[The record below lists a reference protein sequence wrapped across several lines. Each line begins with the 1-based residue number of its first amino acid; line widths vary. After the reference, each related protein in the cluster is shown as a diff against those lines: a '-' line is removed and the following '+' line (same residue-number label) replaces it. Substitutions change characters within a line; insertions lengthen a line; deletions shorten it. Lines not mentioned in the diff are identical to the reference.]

1 MTAHVEHQSNGD
13 VLLSRRYPT
22 AQPGCP
28 TVRLRWTAEEFA
40 EFVARVKAGEFDRA
54 EDGAK

>member
-1 MTAHVEHQSNGD
+1 MSADVKYEPNGD
-13 VLLSRRYPT
+13 VLLSRKFPP

-28 TVRLRWTAEEFA
+28 TVRLRWTAAEFA
-40 EFVARVKAGEFDRA
+40 DFVARVKAGEFDRD